1 MSGLMSAG
9 QMAYYGSW
17 LLRSKLGDKRPLV
30 NTMIINYD
38 CNLRCKHCAIVAN
51 LDKFPPPHRIPYD
64 QAVEEMSEHYQ
75 KGCRI
80 LFFEG
85 GEPTLWRDGERD
97 LRDLIKAGREIG
109 YFVIGY
115 TTNGTNVIYE
125 ESDVISV
132 SLDGPR
138 EVHDLIR
145 CPGTYD
151 ALMTNLAKTG
161 HPNVFANMVVMK
173 QNLDKVEET
182 VRIVAGN
189 ERIRG
194 IMLNFITPP
203 PKDIALTLDEK
214 ERVVDLA
221 LKLKKEGLPILN
233 TTKALKEMLIEDYTE
248 RCPYWISDFVLPDR
262 SHYHG
267 CPAEGTDACK
277 ECGFDAVREYRLI
290 TMGSFSTIRQMSGRF
305 AVSTRR

>member
-1 MSGLMSAG
+1 MSRLMSVR
-9 QMAYYGSW
+9 QMAFYGGW

-51 LDKFPPPHRIPYD
+51 LDNLPPPHKIPFAA
-64 QAVEEMSEHYQ
+64 AVEEMKEHFG

-85 GEPTLWRDGERD
+85 GEPTMWKDGDKD

-138 EVHDLIR
+138 EVHDEIR
-145 CPGTYD
+145 CAGAFD
-151 ALMTNLAKTG
+151 ALMANLEKIK
-161 HPNVFANMVVMK
+161 HPNVFANMVVMR
-173 QNLDKVEET
+173 QNLARVEET
-182 VRIVAGN
+182 VRIAAAN
-189 ERIRG
+189 KRIRG

-203 PKDIALTLDEK
+203 PREIALTLEEK
-214 ERVVDLA
+214 RGVVDLA
-221 LKLKKEGLPILN
+221 LRLKKEGLPILN
-233 TTKALKEMLIEDYTE
+233 TTKALREMLIEDYTE
-248 RCPYWISDFVLPDR
+248 LCPYWVSDFILPDR

-267 CPAEGTDACK
+267 CPAEKTAACK

-290 TMGSFSTIRQMSGRF
+290 TKGSVSTIRQMSGRF
-305 AVSTRR
+305 AVSKQR

>member
-1 MSGLMSAG
+1 MSGLMSTR
-9 QMAYYGSW
+9 QIIYYGGW

-30 NTMIINYD
+30 NTMIITYE

-51 LDKFPPPHRIPYD
+51 LDKLPPPHKISYD
-64 QAVEEMSEHYQ
+64 AAVEEMKEHYA

-85 GEPTLWRDGERD
+85 GEPTMWKEGEKD

-109 YFVIGY
+109 YFAIGY

-145 CPGTYD
+145 CAGTYD
-151 ALMTNLAKTG
+151 ALMANLDRIT
-161 HPNVFANMVVMK
+161 HTNVFANMVVMK

-182 VRIVAGN
+182 VRIAAAN
-189 ERIRG
+189 KHIRG

-203 PKDIALTLDEK
+203 PKEIALTLEEK
-214 ERVVDLA
+214 KTVVDLA
-221 LKLKKEGLPILN
+221 LRLKKEGLPVLN
-233 TTKALKEMLIEDYTE
+233 TTKALREMLIEDYTE
-248 RCPYWISDFVLPDR
+248 LCPYWVSDFILPDR

-267 CPAEGTDACK
+267 CPAEKTDACK

-290 TMGSFSTIRQMSGRF
+290 TKGSISTIRQMTGRF
-305 AVSTRR
+305 AVSTQR

>member
-1 MSGLMSAG
+1 MSALMSTR
-9 QMAYYGSW
+9 QLFYYGGWLFRSW
-17 LLRSKLGDKRPLV
+17 LGNKRPLV

-51 LDKFPPPHRIPYD
+51 LDKLPPPHKISYD
-64 QAVEEMSEHYQ
+64 AAVEEMRAHYG

-85 GEPTLWRDGERD
+85 GEPTMWKDGQRD

-109 YFVIGY
+109 YFAIGY

-125 ESDVISV
+125 HSDVISV

-138 EVHDLIR
+138 ETHDLIR

-151 ALMTNLAKTG
+151 KLMANLEKCN

-173 QNLDKVEET
+173 HNLDKVEET
-182 VRIVAGN
+182 VRIVAAN

-203 PKDIALTLDEK
+203 PKEIALTLDEK
-214 ERVVDLA
+214 KSVVDLA
-221 LKLKKEGLPILN
+221 KRLKKEGLPILN
-233 TTKALKEMLIEDYTE
+233 TTKALDEMLIEDYTD
-248 RCPYWISDFVLPDR
+248 RCPYWVSDFVLPDR
-262 SHYHG
+262 SLYHG
-267 CPAEGTDACK
+267 CPAEKTEACK

-290 TMGSFSTIRQMSGRF
+290 TKGSISTIRQMTGRF
-305 AVSTRR
+305 AVPTKR